1 VSPASIDR
9 PVAAPGT
16 LGLRPPPAGLSDVE
30 LQPPTIAAA
39 GDPFTA
45 ARVIRLVACLDR
57 GRPLRVDDIAA
68 ALNARHLDWAFRP
81 AVVTDVLLQLQA
93 NWMVDYRNGSGI
105 VVGDGPYGVSL
116 TIEDSSRVDPW
127 IVRQLER
134 ELSACRAV
142 LDDFSRRD
150 GSGADD

>member
-1 VSPASIDR
+1 MSPASIDR

-105 VVGDGPYGVSL
+105 VVGDGPYGASL

>member
-1 VSPASIDR
+1 MSPASIDR

-105 VVGDGPYGVSL
+105 VVGDGPYGASL
-116 TIEDSSRVDPW
+116 TIEDFEPRRPVDRPPA
-127 IVRQLER
+127 RARAQRLPGGPRRLQPPRRER
-134 ELSACRAV
+134 
-142 LDDFSRRD
+142 RR
-150 GSGADD
+150 

>member
-1 VSPASIDR
+1 MSPASIDR

-105 VVGDGPYGVSL
+105 VVGDGPYGASL
-116 TIEDSSRVDPW
+116 TIEDSTRVDPW

-134 ELSACRAV
+134 ELSACRSV